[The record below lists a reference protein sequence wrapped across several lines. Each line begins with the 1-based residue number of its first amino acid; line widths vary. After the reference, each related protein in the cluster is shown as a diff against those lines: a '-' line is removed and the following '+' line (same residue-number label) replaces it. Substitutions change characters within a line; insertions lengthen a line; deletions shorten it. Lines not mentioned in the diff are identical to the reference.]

1 MLWSTGNLFGAYP
14 YSYGYSVYPYGGYYG
29 GFRSFYGGYP
39 YGGWYGW

>member
-14 YSYGYSVYPYGGYYG
+14 YYGYGVYPYGGYY